1 MSDSNNIPDPILW
14 HEGLLLMP
22 QHFQA
27 ADQYHEASLNYRMM
41 SFNPFSWG
49 IHSIEIDQGL
59 LLQGVF
65 RVEHLSAVMPDGQ
78 IVNFNRKNSGDIK
91 LEIIVDAT
99 AAAQEEGLSLWLTIP
114 RYTEGILVDDETAR
128 YHSRETIIR
137 DSITGEEISVSG
149 LRPNMT
155 LWAGNI
161 PPSRFSALPLAHVK
175 AEGAKIQLTNF
186 VPPLMLVQE
195 GTDLYSLCHTL
206 AVKIRSKASMLAER
220 ISSLNANETALLL
233 ETRFHLSGLLAGL
246 SAFEALLHSE
256 AAHPLTLFTALHNL
270 AGGAASMGG
279 TLLPPRVDYEH
290 TDPMRC
296 FKKLIS
302 FICRMVEAGIPEI
315 YKTHTFEQ
323 TDYSFTL
330 DLTNIPHDEDS
341 YIIGVTSE
349 QNNDPQ
355 KIKTWMDRAVIGM
368 NKKLNK
374 LMKQRSI
381 GANRKL
387 LKRIPGMMTSSKI
400 ILYKIKSTPADSI
413 SGELIIAGVAEGPE
427 TQRPSSIYLFTRIK
441 AKDTALNTEH
451 SSKNSLPTL
460 DSSVPKG
467 EE

>member
-175 AEGAKIQLTNF
+175 AEGAKIN
-186 VPPLMLVQE
+186 
-195 GTDLYSLCHTL
+195 
-206 AVKIRSKASMLAER
+206 
-220 ISSLNANETALLL
+220 
-233 ETRFHLSGLLAGL
+233 
-246 SAFEALLHSE
+246 
-256 AAHPLTLFTALHNL
+256 
-270 AGGAASMGG
+270 
-279 TLLPPRVDYEH
+279 
-290 TDPMRC
+290 
-296 FKKLIS
+296 
-302 FICRMVEAGIPEI
+302 
-315 YKTHTFEQ
+315 
-323 TDYSFTL
+323 
-330 DLTNIPHDEDS
+330 
-341 YIIGVTSE
+341 
-349 QNNDPQ
+349 
-355 KIKTWMDRAVIGM
+355 
-368 NKKLNK
+368 
-374 LMKQRSI
+374 
-381 GANRKL
+381 
-387 LKRIPGMMTSSKI
+387 
-400 ILYKIKSTPADSI
+400 
-413 SGELIIAGVAEGPE
+413 
-427 TQRPSSIYLFTRIK
+427 
-441 AKDTALNTEH
+441 
-451 SSKNSLPTL
+451 
-460 DSSVPKG
+460 
-467 EE
+467 